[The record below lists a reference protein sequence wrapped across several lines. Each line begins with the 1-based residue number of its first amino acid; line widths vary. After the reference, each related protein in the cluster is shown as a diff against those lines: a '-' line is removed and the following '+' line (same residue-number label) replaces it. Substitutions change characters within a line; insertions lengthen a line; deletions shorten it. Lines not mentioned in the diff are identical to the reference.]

1 MRQFFKNI
9 KKRILRFFHQ
19 GLDAPLDQV
28 ISRRIIGFASLV
40 TVFFLIIFF
49 RLVYI
54 QVFSNER
61 YTQLTNDYTS
71 VTQYISAPRGQ
82 IFDTNGNVLAK
93 TTVSH
98 NIVYTSPNN
107 MTTDDYLLYADR
119 IVSVFDVKADEFSSS
134 DLKNA
139 YIAYTSLLDTDDP
152 HYGCRHLFSES
163 EWNSIQN
170 GSMTSSKQTQLLY
183 ERITDEDIDELSD
196 KEKATYVIYSR
207 MTTVNS
213 SSLQNVILE
222 DINDDDVAYL
232 VEHKTEFPGFD
243 VDFGG
248 WKREYPYGETLSDVL
263 GTVTTSTQGL
273 PSENVDYYL
282 QRGFQYNS
290 PVGASGLELYYND
303 YLSGVSE
310 ESVVTYDSNGLAHKE
325 VTRSAQKGLD
335 LYLTIDIELQEKLDN
350 TLKTVLQ
357 REGGT
362 EGREEFNSLFTCM
375 MDPTTGGV
383 LAMSGYTMDLE
394 TKEMTYFAS
403 GNYVSLV
410 NPGSCIKGATLY
422 MGQSEGVV
430 EPGEVIN
437 DAIMNIGG
445 GEFGSYEN
453 HGPVNDI
460 QALSVS
466 SNVYMFNIAIR
477 LGGATYEEGQPL
489 VMEDVGQTLD
499 KMRSYFSRFGLGNV
513 TGVDA
518 PGEVSG
524 YMGFGNLPGMTLNY
538 SIGQLDM
545 YTPLQLLQYVSVIA
559 TSGSMYQIH
568 LMDRIT
574 ESNSQNV
581 VEEYPVKLKSTLSNT
596 ESLSRI
602 QQGFRACVTDEN
614 CGTQINALSQDVAG
628 KTGTAEVGDAT
639 TANFVGYAPYENP
652 SVAFACLAPTSA
664 ENTQNLKSNICVYN
678 VMPEVLQTYFELYPQ
693 DQ

>member
-1 MRQFFKNI
+1 M
-9 KKRILRFFHQ
+9 
-19 GLDAPLDQV
+19 
-28 ISRRIIGFASLV
+28 
-40 TVFFLIIFF
+40 
-49 RLVYI
+49 
-54 QVFSNER
+54 
-61 YTQLTNDYTS
+61 
-71 VTQYISAPRGQ
+71 
-82 IFDTNGNVLAK
+82 
-93 TTVSH
+93 
-98 NIVYTSPNN
+98 
-107 MTTDDYLLYADR
+107 
-119 IVSVFDVKADEFSSS
+119 
-134 DLKNA
+134 
-139 YIAYTSLLDTDDP
+139 
-152 HYGCRHLFSES
+152 
-163 EWNSIQN
+163 
-170 GSMTSSKQTQLLY
+170 
-183 ERITDEDIDELSD
+183 
-196 KEKATYVIYSR
+196 
-207 MTTVNS
+207 
-213 SSLQNVILE
+213 
-222 DINDDDVAYL
+222 
-232 VEHKTEFPGFD
+232 
-243 VDFGG
+243 
-248 WKREYPYGETLSDVL
+248 
-263 GTVTTSTQGL
+263 
-273 PSENVDYYL
+273 
-282 QRGFQYNS
+282 
-290 PVGASGLELYYND
+290 
-303 YLSGVSE
+303 
-310 ESVVTYDSNGLAHKE
+310 AHKE

-445 GEFGSYEN
+445 EEFGSYEN

-574 ESNSQNV
+574 ESNTQNV
-581 VEEYPVKLKSTLSNT
+581 VEEYPAKLKSTLEPRSMRYHRMLR
-596 ESLSRI
+596 EKPVR
-602 QQGFRACVTDEN
+602 
-614 CGTQINALSQDVAG
+614 
-628 KTGTAEVGDAT
+628 
-639 TANFVGYAPYENP
+639 
-652 SVAFACLAPTSA
+652 
-664 ENTQNLKSNICVYN
+664 LKSEMRRPLTLSAMHHMRIL
-678 VMPEVLQTYFELYPQ
+678 VLRLPARHQPVRKTLKTSKATSVFIM
-693 DQ
+693 